1 MVEPK
6 HAKAQLVHTEKADV
20 MTDDA
25 IKALFRAY
33 VGIWQTGKVDDLE
46 HVIHPRYVGHP
57 ASGDR
62 DKQGLRERILAF
74 RELLPDVRFTVEDQL
89 AENGRVATRMT
100 ARATRS
106 SDRKKVVLYGL
117 NISRISDGKIIEEWL
132 TWEAQPDL
140 T

>member
-1 MVEPK
+1 
-6 HAKAQLVHTEKADV
+6 
-20 MTDDA
+20 MTDHA
-25 IKALFRAY
+25 SKALFRAY

-62 DKQGLRERILAF
+62 DKDGLRKRTLSF
-74 RELLPDVRFTVEDQL
+74 RELLPDVRFSVEDQL
-89 AENGRVATRMT
+89 AENDRAATRMT

-106 SDRKKVVLYGL
+106 SDGQKVILYGL
-117 NISRISDGKIIEEWL
+117 NISRISDGKIIEEWM